1 MSLMFVEPASKVV
14 FDVDRTYHAALE
26 DPMSTP
32 TLSRT
37 TSARFGRGAGKEP
50 LIGAYPLVISLLAVA
65 LGVSGAPAPLYGVY
79 EREWHLAPITTTLVF
94 AVYAFAALG
103 SVLVAGQLSD
113 RYGRKPLLVAAV
125 VTMVVGLV
133 IFMTAQGVAALF
145 VARALHGA
153 AVGAT
158 VVAGSAALLD
168 LRPNDGA
175 RSGHLSG
182 IMFNVGMA
190 VTILGASLLAQYGPD
205 PLVTPYAVVGLVV
218 LLLLLN
224 LLMMGETHQTR
235 STTRIRI
242 TRPSVPADIRH
253 DFRFAVLG
261 VMASWSVLGVY
272 LSLFPAFAGE
282 STGIHSLVFGGAV
295 VAAMA
300 SAAAV
305 SQAFGVRI
313 VPRTAAIIGDFA
325 TAVAL
330 VASVLALDSHHAWLV
345 AAAAVFM
352 GLSFG
357 LAFGGSLR
365 HLGRV
370 VPANHRG
377 EVMSAYY
384 VLAYGAMAVPTIL
397 AGWAATQWSLS
408 AIFPWFTAA
417 VALACVLA
425 GVLGLTGRR
434 PEMVAA

>member
-1 MSLMFVEPASKVV
+1 MSITTLPGTGSGRT
-14 FDVDRTYHAALE
+14 DRV
-26 DPMSTP
+26 
-32 TLSRT
+32 RK
-37 TSARFGRGAGKEP
+37 GP
-50 LIGAYPLVISLLAVA
+50 LIDAYPLLIALLAVA

-79 EREWHLAPITTTLVF
+79 QREWHLAPITTTLVF
-94 AVYAFAALG
+94 AVYAVTALG
-103 SVLVAGQLSD
+103 AVLVAGQVSD
-113 RYGRKPLLVAAV
+113 RYGRKPILVAAV
-125 VTMVVGLV
+125 VVMVIGLV
-133 IFMTAQGVAALF
+133 IFMTAHGVVALF

-168 LRPNDGA
+168 LRPQDGA

-190 VTILGASLLAQYGPD
+190 VTILSASLLAQFGPD

-218 LLLLLN
+218 LVLLLN
-224 LLMMGETHQTR
+224 LLLMEETHGNR
-235 STTRIRI
+235 ATTRIRL
-242 TRPSVPADIRH
+242 TRPSVPPVIRH

-272 LSLFPAFAGE
+272 LSLFPAFAGQ

-305 SQAFGVRI
+305 SQAVGVRV

-325 TAVAL
+325 TAAAL
-330 VASVLALDSHHAWLV
+330 VASVLALDSHRAWLV
-345 AAAAVFM
+345 AGAAVFM

-370 VPANHRG
+370 VPADHRG

-384 VLAYGAMAVPTIL
+384 VLAYSAMAVPTIL

-417 VALACVLA
+417 VAIACLGA
-425 GVLGLTGRR
+425 GLLGLTARR
-434 PEMVAA
+434 PEPA

>member
-1 MSLMFVEPASKVV
+1 
-14 FDVDRTYHAALE
+14 
-26 DPMSTP
+26 MSTP
-32 TLSRT
+32 TLAGPTPTRN
-37 TSARFGRGAGKEP
+37 ARRAGREP
-50 LIGAYPLVISLLAVA
+50 LVGAYPLLISLLAVA
-65 LGVSGAPAPLYGVY
+65 LGVSGVPAPLYGVY

-94 AVYAFAALG
+94 AVYAFGALG
-103 SVLVAGQLSD
+103 SVLVAGQVSD
-113 RYGRKPLLVAAV
+113 RYGRKPLLVGAV
-125 VTMVVGLV
+125 VAMVVGLV
-133 IFMTAQGVAALF
+133 VFMTAHGVAALF
-145 VARALHGA
+145 VARGLHGA

-168 LRPNDGA
+168 LRPHDGA
-175 RSGHLSG
+175 RTGHLTG
-182 IMFNVGMA
+182 IVFNVGMA
-190 VTILGASLLAQYGPD
+190 VTILGAALLAQYGPD

-218 LLLLLN
+218 LVLLLN
-224 LLMMGETHQTR
+224 LLLMEETHQSR
-235 STTRIRI
+235 SSAPVRL
-242 TRPSVPADIRH
+242 TRPGVPAAIRH

-305 SQAFGVRI
+305 SQAFGGRI
-313 VPRTAAIIGDFA
+313 VPRTAAIVGDFG

-330 VASVLALDSHHAWLV
+330 VCSVLALDSHRAWLV

-370 VPANHRG
+370 VPADHRG

-397 AGWAATQWSLS
+397 AGWAATQWSLNT
-408 AIFPWFTAA
+408 IFPWFTAA

-425 GVLGLTGRR
+425 GSLGLLGGADKM
-434 PEMVAA
+434 EA

>member
-1 MSLMFVEPASKVV
+1 M
-14 FDVDRTYHAALE
+14 DRRTPWVSPYAL
-26 DPMSTP
+26 
-32 TLSRT
+32 
-37 TSARFGRGAGKEP
+37 
-50 LIGAYPLVISLLAVA
+50 LIGLLAVA
-65 LGVSGAPAPLYGVY
+65 LGVSGVPAPLYGVY
-79 EREWHLAPITTTLVF
+79 EQRWHLAPITTTLVF
-94 AVYAFAALG
+94 AVYAVAALG
-103 SVLVAGQLSD
+103 SVLVAGQVSD
-113 RYGRKPLLVAAV
+113 RFGRKPTLVGAAV
-125 VTMVVGLV
+125 AMVAGLV
-133 IFMTAQGVAALF
+133 VFMTAQGVAALF

-153 AVGAT
+153 AGGAT

-168 LRPNDGA
+168 LRPHDGA
-175 RSGHLSG
+175 RTGHRTG
-182 IMFNVGMA
+182 IVFNLGMA

-218 LLLLLN
+218 LVLLFNLLL
-224 LLMMGETHQTR
+224 MGETHQAR
-235 STTRIRI
+235 TTGPIRL
-242 TRPSVPADIRH
+242 TRPSVPHAIRH

-272 LSLFPAFAGE
+272 LSLFPAFAGA

-305 SQAFGVRI
+305 SQAAGIRL
-313 VPRTAAIIGDFA
+313 VPRTAAIVGDFA

-330 VASVLALDSHHAWLV
+330 VVSVLALDSHHAALV
-345 AAAAVFM
+345 AAAAVLM

-370 VPANHRG
+370 VPSAHRG

-397 AGWAATQWSLS
+397 AGWAATQWSL
-408 AIFPWFTAA
+408 ATIFPWFTAT

-425 GVLGLTGRR
+425 GVLGLTSRANWAGAVK
-434 PEMVAA
+434 MGA

>member
-1 MSLMFVEPASKVV
+1 
-14 FDVDRTYHAALE
+14 
-26 DPMSTP
+26 MSTP
-32 TLSRT
+32 TLAART
-37 TSARFGRGAGKEP
+37 TSRNAKEP
-50 LIGAYPLVISLLAVA
+50 LIAAYPLLIALLAVA
-65 LGVSGAPAPLYGVY
+65 LGVSGVPAPLYGVY
-79 EREWHLAPITTTLVF
+79 EREWHLAPLTTTLVF

-103 SVLVAGQLSD
+103 SVLVAGQVSD
-113 RYGRKPLLVAAV
+113 RVGRKPLLVGASVA
-125 VTMVVGLV
+125 MVVGLV
-133 IFMTAQGVAALF
+133 VFMTAHGVVALF

-158 VVAGSAALLD
+158 VVTGSAALLD
-168 LRPNDGA
+168 LRPHDGA
-175 RSGHLSG
+175 RTGHLTG

-190 VTILGASLLAQYGPD
+190 ATILGASLLAQYGPD
-205 PLVTPYAVVGLVV
+205 PLVTPYAVIGLVV
-218 LLLLLN
+218 LVILLN
-224 LLMMGETHQTR
+224 LLLMGETHQSR
-235 STTRIRI
+235 SVNPIRLS
-242 TRPSVPADIRH
+242 RPSVPRDIRH

-305 SQAFGVRI
+305 SQAVGIRLE
-313 VPRTAAIIGDFA
+313 PRVAAITGDFG

-330 VASVLALDSHHAWLV
+330 VLSVLALDSHHAWLV
-345 AAAAVFM
+345 ASAAVFM

-370 VPANHRG
+370 VPADHRG

-408 AIFPWFTAA
+408 SIFPWFTAA
-417 VALACVLA
+417 VALACLTA
-425 GVLGLTGRR
+425 GVLGLASRQPLVG
-434 PEMVAA
+434 VAKMEA

>member
-1 MSLMFVEPASKVV
+1 
-14 FDVDRTYHAALE
+14 
-26 DPMSTP
+26 MSTA
-32 TLSRT
+32 TITGTR
-37 TSARFGRGAGKEP
+37 KP
-50 LIGAYPLVISLLAVA
+50 LVGAYPLLIGLLAVA

-94 AVYAFAALG
+94 AAYAVAALG
-103 SVLVAGQLSD
+103 SVLVAGQVSD
-113 RYGRKPLLVAAV
+113 RYGRKPLLVAAAV
-125 VTMVVGLV
+125 AMVVGLV
-133 IFMTAQGVAALF
+133 VFMTAHGVAALF

-168 LRPNDGA
+168 LRPDDGA
-175 RSGHLSG
+175 RTGHLSG

-190 VTILGASLLAQYGPD
+190 VTILSASLLAQYGPD

-218 LLLLLN
+218 LVLLLN
-224 LLMMGETHQTR
+224 LVLMEETHLTR
-235 STTRIRI
+235 STTRIRL
-242 TRPSVPADIRH
+242 TRPSVPRSIRH

-272 LSLFPAFAGE
+272 LSLFPAFAGQ

-305 SQAFGVRI
+305 SQAFGGRL
-313 VPRTAAIIGDFA
+313 VPRTAAIIGDFG

-330 VASVLALDSHHAWLV
+330 VASVFALDSHHAWLV

-365 HLGRV
+365 HLGHV
-370 VPANHRG
+370 VPAGHRG

-384 VLAYGAMAVPTIL
+384 VLAYGSMAVPTIL

-425 GVLGLTGRR
+425 GLLGLVSRLG
-434 PEMVAA
+434 PEAKMVG

>member
-1 MSLMFVEPASKVV
+1 
-14 FDVDRTYHAALE
+14 
-26 DPMSTP
+26 MSTDAI
-32 TLSRT
+32 TGTITGATNR
-37 TSARFGRGAGKEP
+37 RGRKP
-50 LIGAYPLVISLLAVA
+50 LVDAYPLLIGLLAVA

-94 AVYAFAALG
+94 AVYAVAALG
-103 SVLVAGQLSD
+103 SVLVAGQVSD
-113 RYGRKPLLVAAV
+113 RYGRKPLLVASAV
-125 VTMVVGLV
+125 AMVVGLV
-133 IFMTAQGVAALF
+133 VFMTAHGVAALF

-168 LRPNDGA
+168 LRPEDGA
-175 RSGHLSG
+175 RTGHLSG

-190 VTILGASLLAQYGPD
+190 VTILSASLLAQYGPD

-218 LLLLLN
+218 LVLLLN
-224 LLMMGETHQTR
+224 LVLMEETHRTR
-235 STTRIRI
+235 STTRIRL
-242 TRPSVPADIRH
+242 TRPSVPRSIRH

-272 LSLFPAFAGE
+272 LSLFPAFAGQ

-305 SQAFGVRI
+305 SQAFGGRL
-313 VPRTAAIIGDFA
+313 VPRTAAIVGDFG

-330 VASVLALDSHHAWLV
+330 VASVFALDSHRAWLV

-370 VPANHRG
+370 VPADHRG

-384 VLAYGAMAVPTIL
+384 VLAYGSMAVPTIL

-425 GVLGLTGRR
+425 GALGLVSRLAG
-434 PEMVAA
+434 EAKMVA

>member
-1 MSLMFVEPASKVV
+1 VT
-14 FDVDRTYHAALE
+14 R
-26 DPMSTP
+26 
-32 TLSRT
+32 
-37 TSARFGRGAGKEP
+37 EP
-50 LIGAYPLVISLLAVA
+50 LIGAYPLLIALLAVA
-65 LGVSGAPAPLYGVY
+65 LGVSGVPAPLYGVY

-103 SVLVAGQLSD
+103 AVLVAGQVSD
-113 RYGRKPLLVAAV
+113 RYGRKPLLVGAAV
-125 VTMVVGLV
+125 AMVAGLV
-133 IFMTAQGVAALF
+133 VFMTADSVAALF

-153 AVGAT
+153 AVGVT

-168 LRPNDGA
+168 LRPHDGA
-175 RSGHLSG
+175 RTGLLTG

-205 PLVTPYAVVGLVV
+205 PMVTPYAVVGLVV
-218 LLLLLN
+218 LLILFNLLL
-224 LLMMGETHQTR
+224 MGETHQTR
-235 STTRIRI
+235 STTPIRV
-242 TRPSVPADIRH
+242 TRPSVPRAIRH

-272 LSLFPAFAGE
+272 LSLFPAFAGQ

-305 SQAFGVRI
+305 SQAIGSRL
-313 VPRTAAIIGDFA
+313 PARTAAIGGDFG

-330 VASVLALDSHHAWLV
+330 VTSVLALDSHRAWLV

-365 HLGRV
+365 HLGQV
-370 VPANHRG
+370 VPADHRG

-397 AGWAATQWSLS
+397 AGWAATQWSL
-408 AIFPWFTAA
+408 ATIFPWFTAA
-417 VALACVLA
+417 VALACLLA
-425 GVLGLTGRR
+425 GLLGLVARR
-434 PEMVAA
+434 PEVATA

>member
-1 MSLMFVEPASKVV
+1 
-14 FDVDRTYHAALE
+14 
-26 DPMSTP
+26 MSTSTRP
-32 TLSRT
+32 V
-37 TSARFGRGAGKEP
+37 
-50 LIGAYPLVISLLAVA
+50 IGAYPLLIGLLAVA

-79 EREWHLAPITTTLVF
+79 EREWHLAPLTTTLVF
-94 AVYAFAALG
+94 AAYAVAALG

-113 RYGRKPLLVAAV
+113 RYGRKPLLVGAV
-125 VTMVVGLV
+125 VMMVAGLV
-133 IFMTAQGVAALF
+133 VFMTAHGVVALF

-175 RSGHLSG
+175 RTGHLSG

-190 VTILGASLLAQYGPD
+190 VTILGASLLAQYGPG

-218 LLLLLN
+218 LVVLFNLLL
-224 LLMMGETHQTR
+224 MEETHRDR
-235 STTRIRI
+235 STTRIRLS
-242 TRPSVPADIRH
+242 RPSVPPAIRH

-272 LSLFPAFAGE
+272 LSLFPAFAGQ

-305 SQAFGVRI
+305 SQAFGIRV
-313 VPRTAAIIGDFA
+313 VPRTAAIVGDFA
-325 TAVAL
+325 TAFAL
-330 VASVLALDSHHAWLV
+330 VVSVLALDSHRPWLV
-345 AAAAVFM
+345 AAAAVLM

-370 VPANHRG
+370 VPADHRG

-397 AGWAATQWSLS
+397 AGWAATRWSLEQ
-408 AIFPWFTAA
+408 IFPWFTAA
-417 VALACVLA
+417 VALACLAA
-425 GVLGLTGRR
+425 GVLGLSGRR
-434 PEMVAA
+434 MHVQPA

>member
-1 MSLMFVEPASKVV
+1 
-14 FDVDRTYHAALE
+14 
-26 DPMSTP
+26 MSTP
-32 TLSRT
+32 TTSR
-37 TSARFGRGAGKEP
+37 RP
-50 LIGAYPLVISLLAVA
+50 LIGAYPLLMSLLAVA

-94 AVYAFAALG
+94 AVYAVAALG
-103 SVLVAGQLSD
+103 SVLVAGQISD

-125 VTMVVGLV
+125 LAMVVGLV
-133 IFMTAQGVAALF
+133 VFMTAHGVAALF

-168 LRPNDGA
+168 LRPHDGA
-175 RSGHLSG
+175 RTGHRTG
-182 IMFNVGMA
+182 IIFNVGMA
-190 VTILGASLLAQYGPD
+190 VTILAASLLAQYGPD
-205 PLVTPYAVVGLVV
+205 PLVTPYALVGLVV
-218 LLLLLN
+218 LVLLLN

-235 STTRIRI
+235 STAPIRL
-242 TRPSVPADIRH
+242 TRPSVPRSIRH

-272 LSLFPAFAGE
+272 LSLFPAFAGV

-305 SQAFGVRI
+305 SQAVGIRL
-313 VPRTAAIIGDFA
+313 VPRTAAVVGDFA
-325 TAVAL
+325 TAAAL
-330 VASVLALDSHHAWLV
+330 VVSVLALDSHHAWLV

-370 VPANHRG
+370 VPADHRG

-425 GVLGLTGRR
+425 GVLGLVTRG
-434 PEMVAA
+434 PVPQPA

>member
-1 MSLMFVEPASKVV
+1 
-14 FDVDRTYHAALE
+14 
-26 DPMSTP
+26 MSTP
-32 TLSRT
+32 TLAAT
-37 TSARFGRGAGKEP
+37 TPARNARGP
-50 LIGAYPLVISLLAVA
+50 FIGAYPLLITLLAVA

-79 EREWHLAPITTTLVF
+79 QREWHLAPITTTLVF

-103 SVLVAGQLSD
+103 SVLVAGQVSD
-113 RYGRKPLLVAAV
+113 RYGRKPLLVGAV
-125 VTMVVGLV
+125 VAMVVGLV
-133 IFMTAQGVAALF
+133 VFMTAHGVAALF

-168 LRPNDGA
+168 LRPQDGA
-175 RSGHLSG
+175 RTGHLSG
-182 IMFNVGMA
+182 IVFNIGMA

-218 LLLLLN
+218 LVLLLN
-224 LLMMGETHQTR
+224 LLLMDETHLRR
-235 STTRIRI
+235 STTPIRLS
-242 TRPSVPADIRH
+242 RPRVPSSIRH

-305 SQAFGVRI
+305 SQAFGARL
-313 VPRTAAIIGDFA
+313 VPRTAAIIGDFG

-330 VASVLALDSHHAWLV
+330 VASVLALDSHKAWLV
-345 AAAAVFM
+345 GAAAVFM

-370 VPANHRG
+370 VPADHRG

-417 VALACVLA
+417 VALACLSA
-425 GVLGLTGRR
+425 GLLGLGARR
-434 PEMVAA
+434 PEAVPA

>member
-1 MSLMFVEPASKVV
+1 M
-14 FDVDRTYHAALE
+14 
-26 DPMSTP
+26 PMSTL
-32 TLSRT
+32 TLTR
-37 TSARFGRGAGKEP
+37 REP
-50 LIGAYPLVISLLAVA
+50 LIGAYPLLIALLAAA
-65 LGVSGAPAPLYGVY
+65 LGVSGAPAPLYGIY

-94 AVYAFAALG
+94 AVYAVAALG
-103 SVLVAGQLSD
+103 SVLVAGKVSD
-113 RYGRKPLLVAAV
+113 RFGRKPLLVGAAIA
-125 VTMVVGLV
+125 MLVGLV
-133 IFMTAQGVAALF
+133 VFMTAHGVAALF

-158 VVAGSAALLD
+158 VVVGSAALLD

-190 VTILGASLLAQYGPD
+190 VTILSASLLAQYGPD
-205 PLVTPYAVVGLVV
+205 PLVTPYAVVGLVILV
-218 LLLLLN
+218 LLFNLLL
-224 LLMMGETHQTR
+224 MGEPHQAR
-235 STTRIRI
+235 SAEPIRI
-242 TRPSVPADIRH
+242 ARPSVPRAIRH

-305 SQAFGVRI
+305 SQALGSRI
-313 VPRTAAIIGDFA
+313 VPKTAAIIGDFA

-330 VASVLALDSHHAWLV
+330 VASLLAIDSGHAWLV
-345 AAAAVFM
+345 AASAVFM
-352 GLSFG
+352 GLAFG

-370 VPANHRG
+370 VPATHRG

-384 VLAYGAMAVPTIL
+384 VLAYSAMVVPTIL

-408 AIFPWFTAA
+408 AIFPWFTIA
-417 VALACVLA
+417 VALACVAA
-425 GVLGLTGRR
+425 GTLGLSGRE
-434 PEMVAA
+434 PDSLPV

>member
-1 MSLMFVEPASKVV
+1 M
-14 FDVDRTYHAALE
+14 DRRSPLVSPYAL
-26 DPMSTP
+26 
-32 TLSRT
+32 
-37 TSARFGRGAGKEP
+37 
-50 LIGAYPLVISLLAVA
+50 LIGLLAVA
-65 LGVSGAPAPLYGVY
+65 LGVSGVPAPLYGVY
-79 EREWHLAPITTTLVF
+79 EQRWHLAPITTTLVF
-94 AVYAFAALG
+94 AVYAVAALG
-103 SVLVAGQLSD
+103 SVLVAGQVSD
-113 RYGRKPLLVAAV
+113 RFGRKPTLVGAAV
-125 VTMVVGLV
+125 AMVAGLV
-133 IFMTAQGVAALF
+133 VFMTAQGVAALF

-168 LRPNDGA
+168 LRPHDGA
-175 RSGHLSG
+175 RTGHRTG
-182 IMFNVGMA
+182 IVFNIGMA

-218 LLLLLN
+218 LLLLFN
-224 LLMMGETHQTR
+224 LLLMGETHQAR
-235 STTRIRI
+235 TTGPIRLS
-242 TRPSVPADIRH
+242 RPSVPHPIRH

-272 LSLFPAFAGE
+272 LSLFPAFAGQ

-305 SQAFGVRI
+305 SQAAGIRLL
-313 VPRTAAIIGDFA
+313 PRTAAIIGDFA

-330 VASVLALDSHHAWLV
+330 VVSVLALDSHRASLV

-370 VPANHRG
+370 VPAAHRG

-397 AGWAATQWSLS
+397 AGWAATEWSLA

-425 GVLGLTGRR
+425 GVLGLTSRR
-434 PEMVAA
+434 DWVGAVKMGA